1 MTQALSDVALTDAE
15 FAAAIATAT
24 EGVGKVELL
33 LATRQGGSA
42 VWLRP
47 VNTEDPWHRVGGG
60 DFGQQCLDEATRK
73 RGVQVLLAKVS
84 TALRDTEPG
93 AAAAAAQATSKSAL
107 QTWLDAS
114 LVSCGLAEVK
124 RGRGRAGAITAPT
137 KEEVLYRAAWRCQM
151 DGCADDLRT
160 HLGSTASGNFSYLA
174 HIVAASPD
182 GPRGDPVLSARL
194 ANDADNILLLC
205 DKCHRL
211 IDRVDVETYTTEY
224 LRSMRERNVAAVK
237 QLLDTL
243 AYPKT
248 RAISLI
254 GSITGQP
261 HPPLTRVEMD
271 EALWSQCLRA
281 DERSPQALAFMPRQV
296 HNPHEAAFWKIVMR
310 GLRQGI
316 VELRGVLEGS
326 SADEQAPERLALF
339 PLTSTSV
346 LVLAGRVIGDKA
358 NVTVFQPNR
367 NAPRNRWLWPETA
380 TAPKANEFRQSAVGI
395 GQRGGEACLRVSLT
409 FDVTDDRVPASSMPT
424 VDIRAARLGND
435 AVARP
440 EDLVAFGQC
449 VDEALKVLQDQWK
462 VDVVHLFVGAPASAC
477 LKLGQK
483 LQARHHAT
491 VVVYET
497 AQGSKRFEET
507 IRITR
512 REARHEPTGESIDL
526 NP

>member
-1 MTQALSDVALTDAE
+1 
-15 FAAAIATAT
+15 
-24 EGVGKVELL
+24 
-33 LATRQGGSA
+33 
-42 VWLRP
+42 
-47 VNTEDPWHRVGGG
+47 
-60 DFGQQCLDEATRK
+60 
-73 RGVQVLLAKVS
+73 
-84 TALRDTEPG
+84 
-93 AAAAAAQATSKSAL
+93 
-107 QTWLDAS
+107 
-114 LVSCGLAEVK
+114 
-124 RGRGRAGAITAPT
+124 
-137 KEEVLYRAAWRCQM
+137 
-151 DGCADDLRT
+151 
-160 HLGSTASGNFSYLA
+160 
-174 HIVAASPD
+174 
-182 GPRGDPVLSARL
+182 
-194 ANDADNILLLC
+194 
-205 DKCHRL
+205 
-211 IDRVDVETYTTEY
+211 
-224 LRSMRERNVAAVK
+224 
-237 QLLDTL
+237 
-243 AYPKT
+243 
-248 RAISLI
+248 
-254 GSITGQP
+254 
-261 HPPLTRVEMD
+261 MD

-367 NAPRNRWLWPETA
+367 SAPRNRWLWPETA